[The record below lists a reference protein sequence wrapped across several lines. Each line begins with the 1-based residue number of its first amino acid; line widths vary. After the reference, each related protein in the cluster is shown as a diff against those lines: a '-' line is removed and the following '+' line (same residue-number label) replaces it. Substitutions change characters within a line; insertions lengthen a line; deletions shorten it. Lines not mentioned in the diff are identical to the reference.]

1 MLDVYRECQTLKL
14 KSGFQKQCIC
24 LIFKVPLLK
33 SETVVY
39 IASAVYSSEWIT
51 VFFQKI
57 GTCFETEL
65 TFYIKKMGKI
75 NFKKTIKKPPNYK
88 MKCLK

>member
-33 SETVVY
+33 SETLVY
-39 IASAVYSSEWIT
+39 IASAVYSSEWIS
-51 VFFQKI
+51 FLPKNYFPK
-57 GTCFETEL
+57 L
-65 TFYIKKMGKI
+65 SKKVLQH
-75 NFKKTIKKPPNYK
+75 YS
-88 MKCLK
+88 

>member
-57 GTCFETEL
+57 IFQ
-65 TFYIKKMGKI
+65 
-75 NFKKTIKKPPNYK
+75 NYQRRY
-88 MKCLK
+88 CNIIANSIFSI

>member
-1 MLDVYRECQTLKL
+1 MLDIYRECHTLKL

-57 GTCFETEL
+57 IFQ
-65 TFYIKKMGKI
+65 
-75 NFKKTIKKPPNYK
+75 NYQRRY
-88 MKCLK
+88 CNIIANSIFSI